1 MQGIM
6 HVTFIHGLSNKPAPD
21 ALLSIWN
28 RALASG
34 MDGVDLGAE
43 GVTSSLVY
51 WADIL
56 YEAPDPD
63 VAAYENARELI
74 PSDVD
79 ATADSFAPLTS
90 TPAEAA
96 FLAGLAVKTGGLL
109 AAPEAVEAVPEDR
122 NLTGVALER
131 IPLPWPLKAKFLETY
146 LRDAHHYL
154 FNAAHS
160 PRPGVIYQ
168 IQDAVRSRF
177 VDGLGMSAHTD
188 THVVIAHSLGSVI
201 AYDCLMRVVDCPEIS
216 GLITVGGPLGLD
228 EIQDR
233 MAPEWSRANGFPRKV
248 TGQWANIFDRLD
260 PVSGFD
266 PFIANDFRRDNERAV
281 EDIAVRNDGAWRHSI
296 TKYLRQPALRQTL
309 SNMLGL
315 S

>member
-1 MQGIM
+1 M
-6 HVTFIHGLSNKPAPD
+6 HVTFIHGLSNKPAAD
-21 ALLSIWN
+21 ALLNIWR

-34 MDGVDLGAE
+34 MDGLDLGAE
-43 GVTSSLVY
+43 GVTSTLVY

-63 VAAYENARELI
+63 VSAYENARELI

-79 ATADSFAPLTS
+79 AAVNTLAPLS
-90 TPAEAA
+90 GSPAEAA
-96 FLAGLAVKTGGLL
+96 FITGLAVKTGGLL
-109 AAPEAVEAVPEDR
+109 AAAEAVEAIPEDR

-131 IPLPWPLKAKFLETY
+131 IPLPWSLKAKFMETY

-154 FNAAHS
+154 FNKVHT
-160 PRPGVIYQ
+160 PRPGVSYKV
-168 IQDAVRSRF
+168 QDAVRARLI
-177 VDGLGMSAHTD
+177 DGLRASTNAE
-188 THVVIAHSLGSVI
+188 THIVVAHSLGSVI
-201 AYDCLMRVVDCPEIS
+201 AYDCLMRVAECPQIS

-233 MAPEWSRANGFPRKV
+233 MAPEWSRVDGFPSKI
-248 TGQWANIFDRLD
+248 TGRWVNVFDRLD

-266 PFIANDFRRDNERAV
+266 PFIANDFYRNGRRAV

-296 TKYLRQPALRQTL
+296 TKYLRQSELRTALSSMLQL
-309 SNMLGL
+309 S
-315 S
+315 

>member
-1 MQGIM
+1 M

-21 ALLSIWN
+21 ALLNIWR

-79 ATADSFAPLTS
+79 AAANSLAPLAS

-96 FLAGLAVKTGGLL
+96 FVAGLAVKTGGLL

-122 NLTGVALER
+122 NLTGVAFER
-131 IPLPWPLKAKFLETY
+131 IPLPWSLKAKFMETY

-154 FNAAHS
+154 FNKAHS
-160 PRPGVIYQ
+160 PRAGVSYNV
-168 IQDAVRSRF
+168 QDAVRSR
-177 VDGLGMSAHTD
+177 LLAELSESARAD

-201 AYDCLMRVVDCPEIS
+201 AYDCLMRVADCPAIS

-233 MAPEWSRANGFPRKV
+233 MAPEWSRANGFPPKV
-248 TGQWANIFDRLD
+248 AGRWVNVFDRLD

-266 PFIANDFRRDNERAV
+266 PFIANDFRRDNKSVV

-296 TKYLRQPALRQTL
+296 TKYLRQSAVRQVL
-309 SNMLGL
+309 SRMLGL